1 MLKKSLHK
9 SFQKQVYIVT
19 KCFRL
24 TADIS
29 TGSNEIPGY
38 FSGVRR
44 SSEAGDQ
51 VPVSIKGLEL
61 INPFISL
68 CLKLFLWHLHLY
80 YQKSTD
86 KTYTAQGL
94 ILLAEMKK
102 LHTASLCS
110 PSPGGFS
117 PGVYQ
122 KLLLADTFLL
132 SHNS

>member
-1 MLKKSLHK
+1 MRVSLSMLKKSLHK

-24 TADIS
+24 TAEIS

-38 FSGVRR
+38 FLGVCR

-51 VPVSIKGLEL
+51 VPVSIKGL
-61 INPFISL
+61 NQPISL

-80 YQKSTD
+80 FQKSTD

-110 PSPGGFS
+110 PSPVVFHL
-117 PGVYQ
+117 VFIRNYY
-122 KLLLADTFLL
+122 
-132 SHNS
+132 